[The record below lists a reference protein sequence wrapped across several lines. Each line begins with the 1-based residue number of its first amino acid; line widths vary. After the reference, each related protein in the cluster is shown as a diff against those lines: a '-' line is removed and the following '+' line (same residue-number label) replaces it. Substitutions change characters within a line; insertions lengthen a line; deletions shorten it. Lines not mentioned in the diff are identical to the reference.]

1 MIGDPVAL
9 TIRRDFP
16 RPAPAVL
23 DTFRGA
29 PTGFVTDAF
38 NGRGSLFHGIKP
50 LTPRNG
56 FCGVAATAL
65 CAPTDN
71 LAAMAI
77 LDFVKPGDVIV
88 ISSGGD
94 EHAAVIGDLWAI
106 WAKRLGVAA
115 IVVDGLVR
123 DLPGLIEADIPVFAR
138 GHSPNAGYRN
148 GPGEVNLGLT
158 CGGVFIGP
166 GDVIVGDV
174 DGVVAVPLS
183 HAESIAARLELVR
196 QKEADA
202 LGKVRDG
209 QKLQFWN
216 EAGLATRG
224 GVRYVD

>member
-16 RPAPAVL
+16 RPAPELLSA
-23 DTFRGA
+23 FRDA
-29 PTGFVTDAF
+29 PAGFVTDAF
-38 NGRGSLFHGIKP
+38 NGRGSLHHGIKP
-50 LTPRNG
+50 LTPRDS

-65 CAPTDN
+65 CAPSDN

-77 LDFVKPGDVIV
+77 LDFVQPGDVIV
-88 ISSGGD
+88 LSSGGD
-94 EHAAVIGDLWAI
+94 EHAAVIGDLWAL

-123 DLPGLIEADIPVFAR
+123 DLPGLAEADIPVFAR
-138 GHSPNAGYRN
+138 GHCPNAGYRN

-166 GDVIVGDV
+166 GDVIIGDV
-174 DGVVAVPLS
+174 DGVVAVPLAQ
-183 HAESIAARLELVR
+183 AEAVASRLALVR
-196 QKEADA
+196 QKEAEA
-202 LGKVRDG
+202 LAKVRAG

-216 EAGLATRG
+216 ESGLAARG
-224 GVRYVD
+224 GVRFLD